1 MQVCLV
7 EAVGKGLAVSF
18 VKQKLIS
25 VAVSCLGICLHVSK
39 YICEGKDTVH
49 F

>member
-1 MQVCLV
+1 MWASLV
-7 EAVGKGLAVSF
+7 ETVEKDLAVSF
-18 VKQKLIS
+18 VEQKLIS
-25 VAVSCLGICLHVSK
+25 VAVSCLDVCLHGSK